1 MAFMKKGVLLLTDV
15 LHSEGA
21 ENVTVNIAVRLKQS
35 DTYYPI
41 VCATRWGGV
50 LEDRLKEHDVKCIKL
65 NRNHRYEIYK
75 FYPLRKLIRD
85 ENVAAIHSHKMGSN
99 FWGAV
104 LGRLCNIPA
113 IAHVHGQV
121 YDWKIYA
128 INRFINALCS
138 KIITVSDYEKTG
150 LLRHLPPGKVIT
162 VYNGIDPKKYLTKP
176 DYKLKSSMGFKPD
189 TPVIGISAALRRE
202 KAHEIFL
209 RAAAEVVKKRKD
221 VRFLIIG
228 DGPRRRELENLTYGL
243 GIARNVIFTGFVKNI
258 QDILSILNV
267 GALTSEREAL
277 PLTLLEYMASSKPI
291 VATEVGGVGE
301 VVKNGTNGFLVPR
314 GDYVAFAGRINDLL
328 HNPALASEF
337 GESGR
342 SILKSRFSEDRMMEE
357 ILRIYD
363 ELTVRRQ

>member
-1 MAFMKKGVLLLTDV
+1 
-15 LHSEGA
+15 
-21 ENVTVNIAVRLKQS
+21 
-35 DTYYPI
+35 
-41 VCATRWGGV
+41 
-50 LEDRLKEHDVKCIKL
+50 
-65 NRNHRYEIYK
+65 
-75 FYPLRKLIRD
+75 
-85 ENVAAIHSHKMGSN
+85 
-99 FWGAV
+99 
-104 LGRLCNIPA
+104 
-113 IAHVHGQV
+113 
-121 YDWKIYA
+121 
-128 INRFINALCS
+128 
-138 KIITVSDYEKTG
+138 
-150 LLRHLPPGKVIT
+150 
-162 VYNGIDPKKYLTKP
+162 
-176 DYKLKSSMGFKPD
+176 
-189 TPVIGISAALRRE
+189 
-202 KAHEIFL
+202 
-209 RAAAEVVKKRKD
+209 
-221 VRFLIIG
+221 LIIG